1 MIHSSKIV
9 FYSLLRSEALNS
21 KNKEHVNDQQRP
33 CVEPTC
39 GIVANYPHSSSSNRQ
54 RGEPKLSYGVKSST
68 IISRCKRED
77 LIKKFLL
84 ALRGLALIFSVIAL
98 IIMAINKH
106 SEFCFHYE
114 YDSWEIIRTLLKMVV
129 DEISTNM
136 ENIGGAIH
144 AILNKFLRFSV
155 SC

>member
-1 MIHSSKIV
+1 MSMINNDHASNQHVGSLPTIPTATPPVDNLENQSSV
-9 FYSLLRSEALNS
+9 MG
-21 KNKEHVNDQQRP
+21 
-33 CVEPTC
+33 VE
-39 GIVANYPHSSSSNRQ
+39 
-54 RGEPKLSYGVKSST
+54 SST
-68 IISRCKRED
+68 IVRRCKRED

-144 AILNKFLRFSV
+144 AILN
-155 SC
+155 

>member
-1 MIHSSKIV
+1 MSMTNNDHASNQHVGSLPTIPTTPPPIDNVENQSSITG
-9 FYSLLRSEALNS
+9 
-21 KNKEHVNDQQRP
+21 
-33 CVEPTC
+33 VE
-39 GIVANYPHSSSSNRQ
+39 
-54 RGEPKLSYGVKSST
+54 SST
-68 IISRCKRED
+68 IVRRRKRED
-77 LIKKFLL
+77 LIKKFSL

-144 AILNKFLRFSV
+144 AILN
-155 SC
+155 